1 MPRRLSMRTMIL
13 ALVLAS
19 LISSLAAQNVV
30 VGTHSLGGTI
40 LQNAPPP
47 FTMIDL
53 SHPATADGAVASA
66 SVRWGGGSCTAA
78 FKVKFLRP
86 SSSLTLTTFTL
97 VAERGPFNAVAGRN
111 QLTLTPPV
119 DVKAGDLIAVTSLVP
134 FATCGS
140 PFSAVDSGAAVMRI
154 SGDVTNGSFNGF
166 YNRDKS
172 LAARATDTTEVLE
185 GVITAAGSLP
195 GNFGSFF
202 RTSVQIAS
210 PGGGTSTGTLVFHPA
225 GVAAS
230 PNDQA
235 FPYTVSSGNAISF
248 TDIVQHMGKSGLGTI
263 DVISNNGFPPLVT
276 ARIYNDTPNG
286 TSGFTEDM
294 IATRDALHAFDG
306 GVLLTPPDL
315 TKFRVNI
322 GVRTF
327 SSPVTMNVQYG
338 FRVQGNVTFPANT
351 FRQYSLTE
359 FGDASPV
366 ENEQI
371 FLSMI
376 SGDAIVYMST
386 TDNQTNDSSVR
397 FARRQ

>member
-1 MPRRLSMRTMIL
+1 LRTIIP
-13 ALVLAS
+13 ALILAS
-19 LISSLAAQNVV
+19 LTSALSAQNVI
-30 VGTHSLGGTI
+30 VGTQSLGGHI
-40 LQNAPPP
+40 LQNAAPP

-53 SHPATADGAVASA
+53 SHPATADGSVASA
-66 SVRWGGGSCTAA
+66 SVQWGGGSCTAA

-86 SSSLTLTTFTL
+86 SSSSSLTTFSL

-119 DVKAGDLIAVTSLVP
+119 DVKAGDLIAVTSLVT

-140 PFSAVDSGAAVMRI
+140 PYAAVDSGAAIMRM
-154 SGDVTNGSFNGF
+154 SGDVTNGSFNGL
-166 YNRDKS
+166 YSRDKS
-172 LAARATDTTEVLE
+172 LAARATDTIEVLE
-185 GVITAAGSLP
+185 GVVTAAGSLQ

-202 RTSVQIAS
+202 RTSIQIAS
-210 PGGGTSTGTLVFHPA
+210 PGGGTSTGKLVFHPA

-235 FPYTVSSGNAISF
+235 LPYTVSSGNAISF
-248 TDIVQHMGKSGLGTI
+248 TDVVQTMGKSGLGTI
-263 DVISNNGFPPLVT
+263 DVVSNNGFPPLVT

-286 TSGFTEDM
+286 TSGFSEEM
-294 IATRDALHAFDG
+294 IAPRDALHAFDS
-306 GVLLTPPDL
+306 GVLLMPPDL

-338 FRVQGNVTFPANT
+338 FRTQSNIDFPANT
-351 FRQYSLTE
+351 FRQYSLAE

-376 SGDAIVYMST
+376 SGDAIVYLST